1 MIAKDSVFFKQA
13 RLLLQLIPIIAL
25 DRRFALK
32 GGTAINFF
40 IRNMPRLSVD
50 IDLTYLPLESRQTTL
65 YAISEGLKKMAQQ
78 ISRKFPAVRVSQLTS
93 HGFEGITKLSIRSQ
107 GAQILIEP
115 NLIIRGSVFP
125 VQERELSPKA
135 SAFFEMSASMQILS
149 IGDLYGGK
157 LCAAFDRQHPRDFFD
172 LLILLE
178 NEGLTDEIRKAFV
191 VYLACSDRPM
201 SELLAPKETDF
212 SEVFHHQFQGMA
224 DREIT
229 LEELVQVRKKVI
241 STVRS
246 SLTLPERSFL
256 LSIKKRIPQWDFLG
270 IPGVEHLPAI
280 QWKLVNIKRMEK
292 KKHKAAIEKLTKVLG
307 LK

>member
-13 RLLLQLIPIIAL
+13 RLLLQLIPIIAQ

-40 IRNMPRLSVD
+40 IRNMPRLSID

-65 YAISEGLKKMAQQ
+65 YAISEGLKEMAQQ
-78 ISRKFPAVRVSQLTS
+78 ISRKFPAVRVSQLPS

-191 VYLACSDRPM
+191 VYLACGDRPM

-256 LSIKKRIPQWDFLG
+256 LSIKKGIPQWDFLE
-270 IPGVEHLPAI
+270 IPGIEHLPAI